1 VTVAPVEVVMI
12 VESGGVEAVTL
23 LVTLDVA
30 VAVLVTVTT
39 AGDGPKVAVKGNGL
53 LAAAAF
59 L

>member
-1 VTVAPVEVVMI
+1 VTAAPVDVI
-12 VESGGVEAVTL
+12 TKVESAGVKAVTL

>member
-1 VTVAPVEVVMI
+1 VDVITK
-12 VESGGVEAVTL
+12 VESAGVKAVTL

-39 AGDGPKVAVKGNGL
+39 TGDGPKVAVKGNGL

>member
-1 VTVAPVEVVMI
+1 MI

-39 AGDGPKVAVKGNGL
+39 AGDGPKVAVRGNGL